1 MNQAMLWEEVKTF
14 FFVIGQLGRRVT
26 IFHQTF
32 RKFFLCQ
39 LLFFT
44 ASFKQQNSHLKTE
57 NTFLGNL
64 PLKDY
69 FKVVEGLSE
78 RTSHKVEEQNV
89 RKQLLFISWPLS
101 EKKMFVISFCLQ
113 YIFCFLLLW
122 EWKLKSSYHLM
133 TSH

>member
-1 MNQAMLWEEVKTF
+1 MLWEEVKTF

-32 RKFFLCQ
+32 GKFFLCQ

-78 RTSHKVEEQNV
+78 RTSHKVEEQNE
-89 RKQLLFISWPLS
+89 RKQLLFITWPLS

>member
-1 MNQAMLWEEVKTF
+1 MLWEEVKTF

-44 ASFKQQNSHLKTE
+44 ASFKQQNSHLKKE

-78 RTSHKVEEQNV
+78 RTSHKVEEQNE
-89 RKQLLFISWPLS
+89 RKQLLFITWPLS

>member
-1 MNQAMLWEEVKTF
+1 LANYV
-14 FFVIGQLGRRVT
+14 GRRVT

-44 ASFKQQNSHLKTE
+44 ASFKQQNSHLKKE

-78 RTSHKVEEQNV
+78 RTSHKVEEQNE
-89 RKQLLFISWPLS
+89 RKQLLFITWPLS
-101 EKKMFVISFCLQ
+101 EKKLFCYLILSAI
-113 YIFCFLLLW
+113 YFLFFIALRM
-122 EWKLKSSYHLM
+122 EAKK
-133 TSH
+133 

>member
-78 RTSHKVEEQNV
+78 RTSHKVEEQNE
-89 RKQLLFISWPLS
+89 RKQLLFITWPLS

>member
-1 MNQAMLWEEVKTF
+1 MLWEEVKTF

-44 ASFKQQNSHLKTE
+44 ASFKQQNSHLKKE

-78 RTSHKVEEQNV
+78 RTSHKVEEQNE
-89 RKQLLFISWPLS
+89 RKQLLFITWPLS
-101 EKKMFVISFCLQ
+101 EKKLFCYLILSAI
-113 YIFCFLLLW
+113 YFLFFIALRM
-122 EWKLKSSYHLM
+122 EAKK
-133 TSH
+133 